1 MDGGNQPIKRT
12 KELAPLSVE
21 HHDGLMLVWKIRQ
34 GLRNGT
40 PISTIADYINWFWKN
55 HLEQH
60 FLDEKNVL
68 APYLPKDNEMIEK
81 MLEDHE
87 ELESM
92 VRVTESIPDKEM
104 ISRFA
109 DALHDHIRFEERK
122 LFPYAEQV
130 ISLQDLQHIY
140 NLLNKDP
147 KETDSWNNEFWKRR

>member
-1 MDGGNQPIKRT
+1 MNGGHQPIKRI

-40 PISTIADYINWFWKN
+40 PIHTIADYIQWFWTN

-60 FLDEKNVL
+60 FHDEKVVL
-68 APYLPKDNEMIEK
+68 APYLPKGDEMIEK

-92 VRVTESIPDKEM
+92 VRINEAIPDKEM
-104 ISRFA
+104 MIRFA
-109 DALHDHIRFEERK
+109 DALHEHIRFEERK

-130 ISLQDLQHIY
+130 LSREDLEGIY
-140 NLLNKDP
+140 NKLH
-147 KETDSWNNEFWKRR
+147 KETKESSSWSNEFWIRR